1 MKNST
6 KKRAKIFIVTLIT
19 VQGLYVIFP
28 LPDIWP
34 ISNYSMFS
42 RAKVNT
48 IASKLEIRGVTRNGN
63 ELLLNANDHF
73 HPLDSSRVNKGINR
87 ILNATRY
94 REKHEKR
101 VDRVIGYLDF
111 LPVNKTRL
119 KETIQ
124 NRLLYDSEVEDEK
137 EAMEEFFSYL
147 LAQYKFN
154 GEMSNADDRIIETYE
169 LRLYRVEWD
178 WTETQIHNVIP
189 REELIYS
196 TTTGLF
202 QHE

>member
-1 MKNST
+1 MSKNT
-6 KKRAKIFIVTLIT
+6 TRNKYVKILIITLVAI
-19 VQGLYVIFP
+19 QGLYVVFP

-42 RAKVNT
+42 RAKVKT
-48 IASKLEIRGVTRNGN
+48 VASKLEIRGVTTNSD
-63 ELLLNANDHF
+63 ELLLNAKDHF
-73 HPLDSSRVNKGINR
+73 HPLDSSRINKGISR
-87 ILNATRY
+87 ILNDERY
-94 REKHEKR
+94 RRKNEKR
-101 VDRVIGYLDF
+101 VDRIIGYFDF
-111 LPVNKTRL
+111 LPINKTRL

-124 NRLLYDSEVEDEK
+124 GRLLYDSEVKDKK
-137 EAMEEFFSYL
+137 EAMDKFFSYL

-154 GEMSNADDRIIETYE
+154 GEMSGTGERIHE

-189 REELIYS
+189 KEELIYS
-196 TTTGLF
+196 TTTDLF